1 MEASAISQEYAEDC
15 DEATKR
21 LTDLMQE
28 YLAMKKV
35 EREVRVMKVSSNVN

>member
-1 MEASAISQEYAEDC
+1 MEASAVTQENFTEDC
-15 DEATKR
+15 DDATKR

-35 EREVRVMKVSSNVN
+35 EREVRKT